1 MQEEASV
8 GHADYRE
15 RMMGLFRRIL
25 MVEARV
31 LHPFMSSRR

>member
-1 MQEEASV
+1 MQVEASV

-15 RMMGLFRRIL
+15 RMMRLFSRIL

-31 LHPFMSSRR
+31 IHPFMSSRR